1 MRRLVARALSIGADP
16 SDDEE
21 QRLRKILLLTAA
33 YVILPLAIVWGG
45 IYALAGAIGAGL
57 IPWTYAGL
65 SALSIAVFAVVRTYS
80 WFGLSQLA
88 LYLVLPFVLMWA
100 LGGFVDGSAVALFA
114 SAAPIFAILLGH
126 RRLAPILLLVYVG
139 LVAATPA
146 MVASGAFDGL
156 GGDRLPA
163 GMVTLFFA
171 LNLATVPA
179 ITWLLVLAFSG
190 GREGMLSAAR
200 GIVRRYLAPAAADQ
214 FLADPRRQELGGD
227 IAEVTVLFADLGGF
241 STYAE
246 SRSPAAVVELL
257 NRYFA
262 MTLPAILDEGG
273 TPIQLPGDAIMA
285 VFGAPIAHA
294 DHAARACRAA
304 RRMVE
309 AVEVA
314 TADATDAPRFRI
326 GINTGPALVGNIGSE
341 EFRNFTAIGDT
352 TNVAQRLQ
360 AAAEPGQVVI
370 GPATASALGAEAA
383 VTPLPPVLVKG
394 REQPVQSYLLVGTS
408 TR

>member
-1 MRRLVARALSIGADP
+1 MRRLLARALSIGADP

-33 YVILPLAIVWGG
+33 WIILPLAIVWGG
-45 IYALAGAIGAGL
+45 IYILAGAGGAGL
-57 IPWTYAGL
+57 IPWSYAAL
-65 SALSIAVFAVVRTYS
+65 SALSIGVFGVVRTYW

-88 LYLVLPFVLMWA
+88 LYIALPFALMWA
-100 LGGFVDGSAVALFA
+100 LGGFVEGSAVAVFA

-139 LVAATPA
+139 LLAVTPA
-146 MVASGAFDGL
+146 VVASGAFDGL
-156 GGDRLPA
+156 AGERLPPD
-163 GMVTLFFA
+163 MVTLFFVM
-171 LNLATVPA
+171 NLAAVLA
-179 ITWLLVLAFSG
+179 ITWLPVRAFSG

-214 FLADPRRQELGGD
+214 FLADPRRQELGGE
-227 IAEVTVLFADLGGF
+227 IVEVTVLFADLGGF

-246 SRSPAAVVELL
+246 SRSPAEVVELL

-304 RRMVE
+304 RRMMTAVE
-309 AVEVA
+309 AA

-370 GPATASALGAEAA
+370 GPGTAAALGADAA

-394 REQPVQSYLLVGTS
+394 REQPVQSYLLV
-408 TR
+408 

>member
-33 YVILPLAIVWGG
+33 YLIFPLAIVWGG
-45 IYALAGAIGAGL
+45 IYALAGAFGAGL

-65 SALSIAVFAVVRTYS
+65 SALSIGVFAVVRTYW

-88 LYLVLPFVLMWA
+88 LYIVLPFVLMWV
-100 LGGFVDGSAVALFA
+100 LGGFVEGSAVALFA

-126 RRLAPILLLVYVG
+126 RRLAPILLLVYIG
-139 LVAATPA
+139 LVVATPA
-146 MVASGAFDGL
+146 IVASGAFDSL
-156 GGDRLPA
+156 AGDRLPP

-171 LNLATVPA
+171 MNLSAVLA

-190 GREGMLSAAR
+190 GRQGMLSAAR
-200 GIVRRYLAPAAADQ
+200 GIVRRYLAPAAADS
-214 FLADPRRQELGGD
+214 FLADPRSQELGGEL
-227 IAEVTVLFADLGGF
+227 AEVTVLFADLGGF

-246 SRSPAAVVELL
+246 SRSPAEVVELL

-294 DHAARACRAA
+294 DHAIRACRAA
-304 RRMVE
+304 RRMTAAVE
-309 AVEVA
+309 AA
-314 TADATDAPRFRI
+314 AADATDAPRFRI

-360 AAAEPGQVVI
+360 ASAEPGQVVI
-370 GPATASALGAEAA
+370 GPATATATALGADAA
-383 VTPLPPVLVKG
+383 VTPLPPLLVKG
-394 REQPVQSYLLVGTS
+394 REQPVESYLLV
-408 TR
+408 

>member
-1 MRRLVARALSIGADP
+1 MRRLLARALSIGADP

-33 YVILPLAIVWGG
+33 FAILPLAIVWGG
-45 IYALAGAIGAGL
+45 IYVLAGVAGAGL
-57 IPWTYAGL
+57 IPWTYAVL
-65 SALSIAVFAVVRTYS
+65 SVLSIGVFAVVRTYW

-100 LGGFVDGSAVALFA
+100 LGGFVEGSAVGLFA

-126 RRLAPILLLVYVG
+126 RRLAPILLLVYFG
-139 LVAATPA
+139 LIALTPA
-146 MVASGAFDGL
+146 IVGSGALDGL
-156 GGDRLPA
+156 A
-163 GMVTLFFA
+163 GEQLAPGVVTLFFA
-171 LNLATVPA
+171 MNLVAVPA
-179 ITWLLVLAFSG
+179 ITWLLVRAFSG

-214 FLADPRRQELGGD
+214 FLADPRRQELGGE

-246 SRSPAAVVELL
+246 TRSPAEVVELL

-285 VFGAPIAHA
+285 IFGAPIPHA
-294 DHAARACRAA
+294 DHAPRACRAA
-304 RRMVE
+304 RRMITAVE
-309 AVEVA
+309 AA
-314 TADATDAPRFRI
+314 AAGASHAPRFRI

-370 GPATASALGAEAA
+370 GPATAAALGAEAA
-383 VTPLPPVLVKG
+383 VTPLPPVMVKG
-394 REQPVQSYLLVGTS
+394 REQPVQSYLLV
-408 TR
+408 